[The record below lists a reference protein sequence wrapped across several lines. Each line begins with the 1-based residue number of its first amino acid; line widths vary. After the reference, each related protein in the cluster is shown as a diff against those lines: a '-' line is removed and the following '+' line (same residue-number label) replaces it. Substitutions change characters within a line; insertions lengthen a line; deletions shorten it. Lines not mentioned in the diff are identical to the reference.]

1 MGLVHERYQKLVA
14 GGEITQDPVQ
24 LDIAARFDAL
34 LAAINEKRL
43 AHKRSPLGWLFG
55 KSRQGRK
62 SIRGLYIYG
71 EVGRGKTML
80 MDLFFSCLP
89 EGDKKR
95 VHFNDFL
102 NDVHNRVNA
111 YRQALSRGRTK
122 EDDPFPSVAA
132 DLAREA
138 RILCF
143 DEFTVTDIAD
153 AMILYRLFAALFKQ
167 GVVLVA
173 TSNVAPDNLYRD
185 GLNRQLFLPF
195 IDILKHCVTV
205 VNLDAPTDYRL
216 EKAGRQPVYQS
227 PLGAAADKAMNM
239 AWAAIT
245 KAAAVKGTDISVRG
259 RKVAIPQAAGDA
271 ARFSFADLCSKPLA
285 AFDYMAIVEQYRTIF
300 VDNVPVL
307 DDDRR
312 NETKRFILLID
323 TLYDHHARLFISAAA
338 TPDKLYQGR
347 LKTTETFEFE
357 RTASR
362 LFEMQSEEYL
372 QVWAEGDPRGN

>member
-1 MGLVHERYQKLVA
+1 MGLVHERYQNLVTR
-14 GGEITQDPVQ
+14 GEITQDPVQ
-24 LDIAARFDAL
+24 LDIVARFDAL

-43 AHKRSPLGWLFG
+43 AHKRSPLGWLFS
-55 KSRQGRK
+55 KSSQGQEAIK
-62 SIRGLYIYG
+62 GLYIYG

-80 MDLFFSCLP
+80 MDIFFSCLP

-111 YRQALSRGRTK
+111 YRQALALGKVK
-122 EDDPFPSVAA
+122 ENDPFPSVAA

-153 AMILYRLFAALFKQ
+153 AMILYRLFTALFKQ

-195 IDILKHCVTV
+195 IDILKRYVAV
-205 VNLDAPTDYRL
+205 VNLDVLTDYRL
-216 EKAGRQPVYQS
+216 EKTGRQPVYQS
-227 PLGAAADKAMNM
+227 PLGAAADKALDA
-239 AWAAIT
+239 AWAVVT
-245 KAAAVKGTDISVRG
+245 KGTIVKAGKLTVRG
-259 RKVAIPQAAGDA
+259 RQVMVPQEAGDA

-285 AFDYMAIVEQYRTIF
+285 AFDYMALVKQYRTIF
-300 VDNVPVL
+300 IDDVPVL
-307 DDDRR
+307 DDNRR

-323 TLYDHHARLFISAAA
+323 TLYDHHVRLFISAAA

-347 LKTTETFEFE
+347 LQTTETFEFE

-372 QVWAEGDPRGN
+372 QVWAEGDPRSN